1 MTKWI
6 LLCVVM
12 MLMVMPVACA
22 SPQADETVPE
32 PPVSAPAPDAS
43 LPGPPQMGMPSLPQT
58 ATPIPVVSAS
68 GRLSLV
74 QDIKLTFGTSG
85 QVAQVNVSE
94 LDKVTK
100 GQVLAKLDT
109 TSLEQAVRAAEL
121 ALKLAESDR
130 ELAKNG
136 IKSAEADYE
145 MMQENVKDASINLE
159 QAQDS
164 LREITYPYTYRT
176 VYIDVPTALGFIND
190 AENEITKAT
199 KALNTGQ
206 SGEVSHQLQL
216 ALDSLTKS
224 RDLLYRKGYGE
235 DVFAIQYLS
244 MDQFWAL
251 RAAELQV
258 DRAQVAVENAKNTA
272 NKTAMAVENAKTAFD
287 KAQIAVDK
295 ASNDLDTAK
304 YQLQKAII
312 IAPFDGVIAA
322 VNVEELD
329 LLSAASYAAVTA
341 IEIIDPSRMELYV
354 DVNELDIPNVKLG
367 QKVAISVDALP
378 DTRFGGTVNS
388 IDTLPMVESS
398 LVSYGVQVVFDVP
411 QNSALKVGMTATA
424 DFAADKQ

>member
-12 MLMVMPVACA
+12 LLMMMPVACT
-22 SPQADETVPE
+22 SPQEAETAPA
-32 PPVSAPAPDAS
+32 PPVSAPAPDVA
-43 LPGPPQMGMPSLPQT
+43 LPGPPQMGTPSPPQT
-58 ATPIPVVSAS
+58 ATPVPVVTAS

-85 QVAQVNVSE
+85 QVTQVNVSE

-109 TSLEQAVRAAEL
+109 TSLEQAVKAAEL
-121 ALKLAESDR
+121 ILKSAESDR

-136 IKSAEADYE
+136 IKSAEADYKT
-145 MMQENVKDASINLE
+145 MQENIKAASIDLE

-164 LREITYPYTYRT
+164 LREITYPYTYHT
-176 VYIDVPTALGFIND
+176 VYVDVPTALGFIND

-199 KALNTGQ
+199 TALNAGQ
-206 SGEVSHQLQL
+206 SAEASHQLQR
-216 ALDSLTKS
+216 ALKSLNKS
-224 RDLLYRKGYGE
+224 RDLLSRQGYGK
-235 DVFAIQYLS
+235 DVFAIQHLS
-244 MDQFWAL
+244 MDKFWTL

-258 DRAQVAVENAKNTA
+258 DRAQVAVENAENSA
-272 NKTAMAVENAKTAFD
+272 NKAAIDVENAKTAFD

-295 ASNDLDTAK
+295 ASNDLDTAR

-312 IAPFDGVIAA
+312 TAPFDGVIAT

-329 LLSAASYAAVTA
+329 LLSSVNYATTIA
-341 IEIIDPSRMELYV
+341 IEIIDPSRMEINV
-354 DVNELDIPNVKLG
+354 EVNELDIPNVKLG
-367 QKVAISVDALP
+367 QKVTISVDALP
-378 DTRFGGTVNS
+378 GTRFDGTVTE

-398 LVSYGVQVVFDVP
+398 LVSYGVKVVFDVP
-411 QNSALKVGMTATA
+411 QNSALRVGMTATTEFVA
-424 DFAADKQ
+424 D

>member
-22 SPQADETVPE
+22 SPQAAKTMPV
-32 PPVSAPAPDAS
+32 PPVSAPAPNAT
-43 LPGPPQMGMPSLPQT
+43 LPGPPQIGMPSPPQT
-58 ATPIPVVSAS
+58 ATPIPIVTAS

-109 TSLEQAVRAAEL
+109 TSLEQAVKATEL
-121 ALKLAESDR
+121 TLKLAESDR

-145 MMQENVKDASINLE
+145 TMQENVKAASIDLE

-190 AENEITKAT
+190 AENEIIKAT
-199 KALNTGQ
+199 AALNTGQ
-206 SGEVSHQLQL
+206 PSEASHQLQR

-224 RDLLYRKGYGE
+224 RDLLSRRGYGK
-235 DVFAIQYLS
+235 DVFAIQHLS
-244 MDQFWAL
+244 MEKFWTL

-258 DRAQVAVENAKNTA
+258 ERSQVAVENAKNTA

-295 ASNDLDTAK
+295 ASNSLDTAR

-312 IAPFDGVIAA
+312 TAPFDGVIAA
-322 VNVEELD
+322 VNIEELD
-329 LLSAASYAAVTA
+329 LLSSVNYATTTA
-341 IEIIDPSRMELYV
+341 IEIIDPNRMELYV
-354 DVNELDIPNVKLG
+354 EVNELDIPNVKLG
-367 QKVAISVDALP
+367 QEVAISVNALP
-378 DTRFGGTVNS
+378 GTRFDGTVTS

-411 QNSALKVGMTATA
+411 QDSALKAGMTATA
-424 DFAADKQ
+424 EFVADKW